1 MDGVKARSMD
11 AAQLSKS
18 LFMLADA
25 DAEGAATK
33 PSAVGLKSAN
43 VASLLAFAMA
53 SALFWAEAKFQLCPH
68 TGTINGTKARR
79 THAAIRLIMMQE

>member
-1 MDGVKARSMD
+1 MD

-68 TGTINGTKARR
+68 TGTINGTQARR
-79 THAAIRLIMMQE
+79 INAPIRSILIWE